1 MNQAKGGLTFAK
13 ALGGTAIGLLIAF
26 GSWIVQGNTALAKE
40 NAGLNQKLAIIESK
54 QIRMDTD
61 LAAMR
66 NQIDQQKTNREER

>member
-1 MNQAKGGLTFAK
+1 VFQ
-13 ALGGTAIGLLIAF
+13 
-26 GSWIVQGNTALAKE
+26 SNTGLAKE

-66 NQIDQQKTNREER
+66 NQIDQQKK